1 MSKNSEQ
8 MTMVLYAAL
17 AEPIGLLLEVSDL
30 DQARQALY
38 RARAEAKD
46 EELNQLQFRASPG
59 LEGGNMIIVK
69 QKIQLNGAQAQSA
82 PAQLTDL

>member
-1 MSKNSEQ
+1 MSSQSEK

-17 AEPIGLLLEVSDL
+17 AEPVGLLLEVSDF

-46 EELNQLQFRASPG
+46 EDLNQLQFRASPG
-59 LEGGNMIIVK
+59 LSGGNLIIVK
-69 QKIQLNGAQAQSA
+69 QKIQLGAVDPLQ
-82 PAQLTDL
+82 QL